1 MLDDEGRKAKIKFT
15 SQLDY
20 HPFRLKESAPVVK
33 HAERA
38 VASLGVEPK
47 LRIGSGGLD
56 ANWLVKHGIPTV
68 TFGAGQNAIH
78 TVKEWVDVPRFLAGC
93 RMAPATATLP

>member
-1 MLDDEGRKAKIKFT
+1 VKFM

-20 HPFRLKESAPVVK
+20 YPFRLKETAPVVK
-33 HAERA
+33 HAEA
-38 VASLGVEPK
+38 AAASLGMEPK
-47 LRIGSGGLD
+47 LRVGNGGLD

-68 TFGAGQNAIH
+68 TFGAGQNSIH

-93 RMAPATATLP
+93 RMALAAATLP